1 MRPGAAPARG
11 PQRRR
16 NRVVPSRMKRFFLK
30 IGVFW
35 RRLRRGARARRRP
48 HLHYESQVAALMARA
63 NPFASW
69 DERANW
75 LTDVVEWLRRE
86 QATPPRPRQ
95 QRARFLLDWLDRH
108 RDQRRLV
115 RTTLQKTLRE
125 ASGPELFSATG
136 LPHEPAFFSELGER
150 LARKLLP
157 RAPANMDLS
166 ALFTAMFPKPADAEW
181 LRGLDRDILLRI
193 WKLAADD
200 GIAHGYRQQI
210 DEALTYLVTL
220 VIAVGISPEF
230 RQRLGER
237 LPLQATPF
245 MALRRELE
253 RFQLAALPD
262 QAALRSVRM
271 LVAVCQ
277 AQTDKIYAHLD
288 EYGVSVSLVYKVE
301 RMRAQL
307 ARIRCLIDLRS
318 AAGGEGAAQSQA
330 QAVLGELIAA
340 HHNRASIKG
349 LVRRSFSL
357 LARKLVERSGEHGAH
372 ERARDR
378 GEYRALL
385 RSAAIGGVLAVGAVL
400 GRLLVDGGGARF
412 FEGAFV
418 SFGYAAAFLAIA
430 AAGGVLA
437 ASQPAVT
444 APALAARMGAL
455 DTMTG
460 LRGLLNEAALL
471 LRAQTAALAGNLL
484 TVLPTAVALV
494 LALSWARGAPLLDA
508 ARAHA
513 VLQKLSAVGP
523 TPLFAAFTGVLL
535 WLAGLAAGFADNWFA
550 LRRLRQALAQQRR
563 LVQVLGAV
571 RAERWALWLERNL
584 ARIAGCLALAALLGM
599 TPVVAAFFGVPLDV
613 RHVTL
618 AAGALATAGA
628 SLGWQAL
635 AQPEFWLAAGGVA
648 VTGLL
653 NLGVGFACALALAF
667 SARVVPGRTR
677 RLVLRALLRR
687 MLASPL
693 FFLLPPPVRRAGMAA
708 ATDSGDPDSDRRRQ
722 A

>member
-1 MRPGAAPARG
+1 
-11 PQRRR
+11 
-16 NRVVPSRMKRFFLK
+16 MKMLLLK
-30 IGVFW
+30 GCVFW
-35 RRLRRGARARRRP
+35 RRFRRGARARRRP
-48 HLHYESQVAALMARA
+48 HLHYEPQVAALMGRA

-75 LTDVVEWLRRE
+75 LIDVVEWLRRE

-108 RDQRRLV
+108 RDVRRLV

-150 LARKLLP
+150 IARKLLP
-157 RAPANMDLS
+157 RPPANMDLS

-181 LRGLDRDILLRI
+181 LLGLDRDILLRL

-200 GIAHGYRQQI
+200 GIAHAYRQQI
-210 DEALTYLVTL
+210 DEALTYLVTV

-230 RQRLGER
+230 RQRLGAR

-253 RFQLAALPD
+253 KFQMASIHD
-262 QAALRSVRM
+262 EAALRSVRM

-288 EYGVSVSLVYKVE
+288 EHGVSVSLVYKVE

-318 AAGGEGAAQSQA
+318 AAGGEGAAQMQA

-340 HHNRASIKG
+340 HHHRTSVKG

-357 LARKLVERSGEHGAH
+357 LARKLVERNGEHGAH
-372 ERARDR
+372 DRARDR
-378 GEYRALL
+378 GEYRGLL
-385 RSAAIGGVLAVGAVL
+385 RSAALGGVLAVAAVFD
-400 GRLLVDGGGARF
+400 RLLVDGGGARF

-418 SFGYAAAFLAIA
+418 SLGYAGAFLLIA

-460 LRGLLNEAALL
+460 LRSLLNEAALL

-484 TVLPTAVALV
+484 TVLPAAAAVV
-494 LALSWARGAPLLDA
+494 LALAWVRGVPLLDA
-508 ARAHA
+508 GRADA
-513 VLQKLSAVGP
+513 VLHKLSAVGP

-563 LVQVLGAV
+563 LVHVLGAV
-571 RAERWALWLERNL
+571 RAERWARWLERNL
-584 ARIAGCLALAALLGM
+584 ARIVGCLALAALLGM
-599 TPVVAAFFGVPLDV
+599 VPVLAAFFGLPLDV

-618 AAGALATAGA
+618 AAGTLAAAGA
-628 SLGWQAL
+628 SLGWQVLAL
-635 AQPEFWLAAGGVA
+635 PEFWLAVGGVA

-653 NLGVGFACALALAF
+653 NVGVGFGCALALAF
-667 SARVVPGRTR
+667 GARAVPGRTR

-693 FFLLPPPVRRAGMAA
+693 FFLLPPPARRPGLAA
-708 ATDSGDPDSDRRRQ
+708 PAESGDPETDRRRQ